1 MDPLLRDQIQNLR
14 ARPDEFSKAQATILE
29 VLVEVRE
36 QTTKTNGRVTKLE
49 ERVDSIGSGCP
60 GVCVELE
67 ERVDA
72 IEAPIKSGRII
83 WGALASAGATL
94 VVILG
99 LVFVFLD
106 TPLGERML
114 ENKED
119 AIAAAV
125 ARALAEQAQQQPQ
138 RNSR

>member
-1 MDPLLRDQIQNLR
+1 MDPLLRDQIQTLR

-49 ERVDSIGSGCP
+49 ERVDSIGGGCP
-60 GVCVELE
+60 GVCVELG

-72 IEAPIKSGRII
+72 IEGPIKSGRII

-125 ARALAEQAQQQPQ
+125 AKALAEQAQQPPQ
-138 RNSR
+138 RNR